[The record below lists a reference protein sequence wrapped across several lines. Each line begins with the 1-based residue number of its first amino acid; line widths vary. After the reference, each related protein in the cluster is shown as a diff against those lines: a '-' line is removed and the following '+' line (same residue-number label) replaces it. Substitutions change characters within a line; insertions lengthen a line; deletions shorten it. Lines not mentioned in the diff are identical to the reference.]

1 MKSIAYKE
9 LAAMPFEP
17 IRRAISR
24 AFIRWQVRSHDR
36 HIDVLR
42 AQIKNDT
49 RALAIIERERALLAR
64 RLI

>member
-1 MKSIAYKE
+1 MS
-9 LAAMPFEP
+9 FDP
-17 IRRAISR
+17 IRNAISR
-24 AFIRWQVRSHDR
+24 FIVRRQLRSHDR

-49 RALAIIERERALLAR
+49 RAPAIIERERALLAR